1 MFVPIQSPYIYLTVA
16 TATTKSTDYGANMRL
31 IYGLV
36 SMQGW
41 RLRKFCSYP
50 SVPFLSSCIGM
61 EDAHAIVLDLE
72 AANKKK
78 NSFFAIYD
86 GHGGAPLLSFLIPD
100 I

>member
-1 MFVPIQSPYIYLTVA
+1 
-16 TATTKSTDYGANMRL
+16 
-31 IYGLV
+31 
-36 SMQGW
+36 
-41 RLRKFCSYP
+41 
-50 SVPFLSSCIGM
+50 M

-86 GHGGAPLLSFLIPD
+86 GHGGAPLLSFLIPE